1 MILGS
6 QKFRIGVVRMEICLD
21 VLDCLISGTDD
32 IFVRYSRCVDKL
44 IGISVLNILLDVFH
58 LEVNRF

>member
-21 VLDCLISGTDD
+21 VIDCLISGTND
-32 IFVRYSRCVDKL
+32 IFSGVV
-44 IGISVLNILLDVFH
+44 GVLTS
-58 LEVNRF
+58 